1 MEPNELPQQHAI
13 DCLVIGA
20 GPAGLTAAIYLARFR
35 RHIVIVD
42 SGCSRAAQIPV
53 SHNAPGFPDGVS
65 GHDLLAR
72 LRRQAAHYGVQVV
85 AGEASEIERSGKEF
99 TCTVENTRLL
109 AKTVLLATGI
119 TDAAPY
125 VPLPD
130 WSQAVNTG
138 CIRLCPIC
146 DGYDVLDQNI
156 GIISTSEKGFDHA
169 LFLRTFTRRMTLFC
183 SNQEGPVSETCRQ
196 SLHTAGVELIDE
208 PIARIDLAEDR
219 MAAVTMQSGREYRF
233 DVLYPM
239 LGETARSGLAT
250 RLGAQCNDHGGLM
263 VDAHQRTNIPGLYA
277 AGDVVN
283 SLNQISVATGHAAIA
298 SVDIHN
304 HLEKNFR

>member
-1 MEPNELPQQHAI
+1 LETDALTQQRAI
-13 DCLVIGA
+13 DCLVVGA

-35 RHIVIVD
+35 RNIVIVD
-42 SGCSRAAQIPV
+42 SGCSRASQIPV

-65 GHDLLAR
+65 GLDLLAR
-72 LRRQAAHYGVQVV
+72 LRQQAAHYGVQIVP
-85 AGEASEIERSGKEF
+85 GEVSEIARNHNKF
-99 TCTVENTRLL
+99 ICTLENSQLF
-109 AKTVLLATGI
+109 AKTVLMATGI

-130 WSQAVNTG
+130 WSHAVNTG

-156 GIISTSEKGFDHA
+156 GIISTPERGFDHA
-169 LFLRTFTRRMTLFC
+169 LFLRTYTRRMTLFC
-183 SNQEGPVSETCRQ
+183 SNQEGQVSETCRA

-208 PIARIDLAEDR
+208 PIARIDLAEER
-219 MAAVTMQSGREYRF
+219 QAAVRMQSGKEYRF

-263 VDAHQRTNIPGLYA
+263 VDEHQRTNIPGLYA